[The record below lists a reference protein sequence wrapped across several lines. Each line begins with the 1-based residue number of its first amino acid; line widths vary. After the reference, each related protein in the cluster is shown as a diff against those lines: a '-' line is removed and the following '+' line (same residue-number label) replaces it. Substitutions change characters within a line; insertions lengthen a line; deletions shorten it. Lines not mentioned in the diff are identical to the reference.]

1 MSVLRPV
8 LSACLLSALWTGTV
22 LAQQNPAEPQKQ
34 EQVKAEGPC
43 AAIFAE
49 ADLSSL
55 LNGAEIAYRADGC
68 TLSNVTIDAGTYQ
81 SWSAETVEI
90 RSAPLE
96 KDAEYWPEWGEISI
110 KSVGYWPTSF
120 PGMRYL
126 SKIQQNGFDLKL
138 AYQWD
143 ESSKTFRVNEA
154 RFSGKYIGEVLSSAT
169 VELSELPRFD
179 ILGAQTSSLETMKIR
194 EISTKLDD
202 QGFFANYVM
211 ATVVAMIGHN
221 DDPEPE
227 VEKYRAMALAF
238 VAGLS
243 AKMIDAESKQAL
255 SRLISD
261 LPHPKAEADINLKFD
276 PAFSPQSSVDTPL
289 AMLGA
294 LQKTLTMTTRYA
306 PVSEAGN

>member
-22 LAQQNPAEPQKQ
+22 LAQQNPAELQKQ
-34 EQVKAEGPC
+34 EQVKVEGPC

-49 ADLSSL
+49 AVLSSL
-55 LNGAEIAYRADGC
+55 LDGAEITYRADGC

-96 KDAEYWPEWGEISI
+96 KDAEYWPEWAEISV
-110 KSVGYWPTSF
+110 KSVGYWPSSL
-120 PGMRYL
+120 PAMRYL
-126 SKIQQNGFDLKL
+126 SKIQKNGFDLKL

-143 ESSKTFRVNEA
+143 KDSKIFRVNEA
-154 RFSGKYIGEVLSSAT
+154 RFSGRYIGEVLSSAT

-179 ILGAQTSSLETMKIR
+179 ILGAQSSSLETMKIR
-194 EISTKLDD
+194 EISTGLDD

-211 ATVVAMIGHN
+211 TTIVGMIGYN

-227 VEKYRAMALAF
+227 IEKYRSMALAF

-243 AKMIDAESKQAL
+243 ANMIDADGKQAL
-255 SRLISD
+255 SRLIAD
-261 LPHPKAEADINLKFD
+261 LPHPQSKAAIKLVFD
-276 PAFSPQSSVDTPL
+276 PAFSVPQSDSSPL
-289 AMLGA
+289 AVLA
-294 LQKTLTMTTRYA
+294 AFQKNLKISAVYA
-306 PVSEAGN
+306 GK